1 MSAIVFFF
9 RAFILRR
16 TALVAENLALRQQL
30 ALLQVSM
37 KRPRL
42 RKRDRIFWVW
52 LSRLWSGWRSCPE
65 THKQE
70 TFIILSRGWYLRLS
84 S

>member
-1 MSAIVFFF
+1 MDLMRLILGFF
-9 RAFILRR
+9 RAFLLSR

-42 RKRDRIFWVW
+42 RQRDRIFWVW
-52 LSRLWSGWRSCPE
+52 LSRLWSGWPLVPHDRE
-65 THKQE
+65 A
-70 TFIILSRGWYLRLS
+70 
-84 S
+84 